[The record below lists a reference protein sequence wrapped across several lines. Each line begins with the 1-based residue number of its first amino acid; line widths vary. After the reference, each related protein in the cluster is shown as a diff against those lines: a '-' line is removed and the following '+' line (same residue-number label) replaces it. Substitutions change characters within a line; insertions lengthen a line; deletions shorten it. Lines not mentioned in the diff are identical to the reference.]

1 MLKVI
6 DFVGGLCLF
15 IYGIH
20 MMGEGLRQASGMKL
34 KKILKGCTKNIFL
47 SVFIGAL
54 LTALIQSSSATSVLC
69 IGFVNAGLMS
79 LQQTLGIILGANIGT
94 TITSQLIAFK
104 LTRYCLLLITCGF
117 LLYFVNK
124 SNSWK
129 NIGYSILGCG
139 ILFLGMRMMGS
150 VVAPLATNPDVQQI
164 FIRYSSNI
172 FIAFFIG
179 LVATAIFQSSSC
191 TTGII
196 ITLCASGLLNLQG
209 AIPMIFGCNIG
220 TCVTSGI
227 ASVGVSRKA
236 KQVAL
241 AHILF
246 NTVSSLLFL
255 FLVPVFYK
263 FALLSSGNIARQ
275 CANVHTLFNIVGV
288 ALFIPFNKYFAK
300 LVNNIIPEKET
311 EDDYRE
317 TKYLETHLLNTPS
330 LALEA
335 SIKEILRMLK
345 TCRCMVVY
353 STSALLK
360 NDKKII
366 GKVYDL
372 EVSVDY
378 RREAVT
384 NYLEQIM
391 EKPISHEES
400 MQIAPSLHVVN
411 DVERIADHAFNIA
424 RIASQKLE
432 KRLFFSSEEEKELSN
447 MYNEILK
454 MLDLTSLALCD
465 RDLVTAKKVLV
476 LDKQIDCIRDTL
488 RESHKKRLRDKKCN
502 FHSGVIFLEAVQ
514 NFEKIGDYL
523 KNIGEK
529 VCDGLQFE

>member
-104 LTRYCLLLITCGF
+104 LTRYCLLLVTCGF

-139 ILFLGMRMMGS
+139 ILFLGMKMMGD
-150 VVAPLATNPDVQQI
+150 VVAPLATNPDIQQI

-191 TTGII
+191 TIGII
-196 ITLCASGLLNLQG
+196 ITLCASGLLTLQG

-220 TCVTSGI
+220 TCVTAGI

-255 FLVPVFYK
+255 FLVPVFYR
-263 FALLSSGNIARQ
+263 FALFSSVNIARQ
-275 CANVHTLFNIVGV
+275 CANVHTLFNIMGV
-288 ALFIPFNKYFAK
+288 ALFMPFNKYFVK
-300 LVNNIIPEKET
+300 LVNKIIPEKET

-330 LALEA
+330 LALDA

-345 TCRCMVVY
+345 TCRYMVVY
-353 STSALLK
+353 SISALLK
-360 NDKKII
+360 NDKKIMSKI
-366 GKVYDL
+366 YDL
-372 EVSVDY
+372 EESVDY

-384 NYLEQIM
+384 IYLEQIM
-391 EKPISHEES
+391 ERPINHEES
-400 MQIAPSLHVVN
+400 IQIALSLHVVN
-411 DVERIADHAFNIA
+411 DVERVADHADNISK
-424 RIASQKLE
+424 IAIQKLE
-432 KRLFFSSEEEKELSN
+432 KKVSFSNEAENELKN
-447 MYNEILK
+447 MYNKILN
-454 MLDLTSLALCD
+454 MVDLTSEALCTGD
-465 RDLVTAKKVLV
+465 EIKAYAVKVF
-476 LDKQIDCIRDTL
+476 DKQIDTIRDTL
-488 RESHKKRLRDKKCN
+488 RNSHKKRLQNKGCN
-502 FHSGVIFLEAVQ
+502 FHAGVIFLEAVQ
-514 NFEKIGDYL
+514 NYEKIGDYL

-529 VCDGLQFE
+529 VCDGL

>member
-1 MLKVI
+1 MLRI
-6 DFVGGLCLF
+6 FDFVGGLCLF

-47 SVFIGAL
+47 SVSIGAL

-104 LTRYCLLLITCGF
+104 MTRYCLLLVTCGF

-124 SNSWK
+124 SSTWK

-139 ILFLGMRMMGS
+139 ILFLGMGMMGNT
-150 VVAPLATNPDVQQI
+150 VAPLATNSGIQQI
-164 FIRYSSNI
+164 FIKYSSNI
-172 FIAFFIG
+172 FIAFLIG
-179 LVATAIFQSSSC
+179 LVATAVFQSSSC
-191 TTGII
+191 TTGVI
-196 ITLCASGLLNLQG
+196 ITLCSSGLLTLSG
-209 AIPMIFGCNIG
+209 AIPMIFGCNTG
-220 TCVTSGI
+220 TCVTAGI
-227 ASVGVSRKA
+227 ASIGTSRRA

-246 NTVSSLLFL
+246 NVISSLLFL
-255 FLVPVFYK
+255 VLVPVFYK
-263 FALLSSGNIARQ
+263 FAVFSSVDVARQ
-275 CANVHTLFNIVGV
+275 CANVHTLFNIMGV
-288 ALFIPFNKYFAK
+288 ALFIPFNKYFAR
-300 LVNNIIPEKET
+300 LVNKLLPDKET

-345 TCRCMVVY
+345 TCRYMVVY
-353 STSALLK
+353 SAHTLLK
-360 NDKKII
+360 NDKKFVIEM
-366 GKVYDL
+366 DNL
-372 EVSVDY
+372 EDSVDY

-384 NYLEQIM
+384 TYLEQII
-391 EKPISHEES
+391 ERSINHEES

-411 DVERIADHAFNIA
+411 DVERIADHTVNIV
-424 RIASQKLE
+424 RIAVQKIEKKVHFSQE
-432 KRLFFSSEEEKELSN
+432 AESELKV
-447 MYNEILK
+447 MYQKILK
-454 MLDLTSLALCD
+454 MVDLTASALCN
-465 RDLVTAKKVLV
+465 RDITQAKRVLAA
-476 LDKQIDCIRDTL
+476 DKEIDTIRDTF
-488 RESHKKRLRDKKCN
+488 RNSHKKRLQDKGCN
-502 FHSGVIFLEAVQ
+502 FHSGVIFLEAIQ

-529 VCDGLQFE
+529 ICDGLQ